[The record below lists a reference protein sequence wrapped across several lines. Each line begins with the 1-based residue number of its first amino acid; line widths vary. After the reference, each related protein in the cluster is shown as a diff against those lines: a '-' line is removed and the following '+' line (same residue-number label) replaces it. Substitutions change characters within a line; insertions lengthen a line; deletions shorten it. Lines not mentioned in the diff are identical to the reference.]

1 MITYICDTHS
11 DYPKRISAN
20 NLFYTEYKDKR
31 PFFFHNVLHKNPI
44 PEWSETL
51 VPTIDDFKDKY
62 SYITNDYVLNS
73 IYFEYCDYFIKYI
86 QDEEINFAMLPIN
99 PYGPTGIGG
108 RGLLGKWGPNHA
120 ADPIVI
126 TYDSNR
132 GIYQVLVIERK
143 DTPGI
148 YALPGGM
155 QDAYESISTT
165 VTRELKEET
174 NVILDVNN
182 SQFIYSGYVNDPRN
196 TDHAWLETC
205 VYLFYLNYIQRQ
217 SLLKTM
223 KEGDD
228 AISVELIDID
238 DNNEI
243 YKNLYAN
250 HKEFIEMSL
259 NYIL

>member
-1 MITYICDTHS
+1 MLTYICDTHS

-20 NLFYTEYKDKR
+20 NLFYTEYKDLR
-31 PFFFHNVLHKNPI
+31 PFFFHDVLLQQSM
-44 PEWSETL
+44 PEWSEPL

-62 SYITNDYVLNS
+62 SYVTNDYVLNS
-73 IYFEYCDYFIKYI
+73 IYFEYCDYFIRYI
-86 QDEEINFAMLPIN
+86 EDENINFAMLPIN
-99 PYGPTGIGG
+99 PYAPTGIAG

-126 TYDSNR
+126 TYDTIR
-132 GIYQVLVIERK
+132 KIYQVLVIERK
-143 DTPGI
+143 DTPGVF
-148 YALPGGM
+148 ALPGGI
-155 QDAYESISTT
+155 QDAHESISTT

-174 NVILDVNN
+174 NVILDVNT

-205 VYLFYLNYIQRQ
+205 VYLFNINQAQREILLN
-217 SLLKTM
+217 TM
-223 KEGDD
+223 SAGDD
-228 AISVELIDID
+228 AISIKLIDID
-238 DNNEI
+238 NENEI

-259 NYIL
+259 NFI

>member
-1 MITYICDTHS
+1 MLKYISKNHS
-11 DYPKRISAN
+11 DYPNRISAN
-20 NLFYTEYKDKR
+20 NLFYIEYKLKR
-31 PFFFHNVLHKNPI
+31 PFFFHDILIQNPK
-44 PEWSETL
+44 PEWSESL

-73 IYFEYCDYFIKYI
+73 IFFEYCDYYI
-86 QDEEINFAMLPIN
+86 ENIEDENINFAMLPIN
-99 PYGPTGIGG
+99 PYAPTGIGG
-108 RGLLGKWGPNHA
+108 RGILGKWGPNHA

-126 TYDSNR
+126 TYDIIR
-132 GIYQVLVIERK
+132 ETYQVLVIERK

-155 QDAYESISTT
+155 QDNCECISKT

-174 NVILDVNN
+174 NVILDINN

-196 TDHAWLETC
+196 TDHAWIETC
-205 VYLFYLNYIQRQ
+205 VYLFNLNDFQRQ
-217 SLLKTM
+217 ILLKTM

-228 AISVELIDID
+228 AISVKLIDID
-238 DNNEI
+238 QSNDI

-250 HKEFIEMSL
+250 HKEFIEISL
-259 NYIL
+259 NYI

>member
-1 MITYICDTHS
+1 M
-11 DYPKRISAN
+11 
-20 NLFYTEYKDKR
+20 
-31 PFFFHNVLHKNPI
+31 
-44 PEWSETL
+44 PEWSEPL

-73 IYFEYCDYFIKYI
+73 IYFEYSDYYIKYI
-86 QDEEINFAMLPIN
+86 EGEDINFAMLPIN

-108 RGLLGKWGPNHA
+108 RGLLGKWGPNYA

-126 TYDSNR
+126 TYDYTR

-148 YALPGGM
+148 FALPGGIK
-155 QDAYESISTT
+155 DAHESISTT

-174 NVILDVNN
+174 NVILDVNTA
-182 SQFIYSGYVNDPRN
+182 QFIYSGYVNDPRN

-205 VYLFYLNYIQRQ
+205 VYLFNINQSQREILLN
-217 SLLKTM
+217 TM
-223 KEGDD
+223 SAGDD
-228 AISVELIDID
+228 AISIKLIDID
-238 DNNEI
+238 DSNEI

-259 NYIL
+259 NYI

>member
-1 MITYICDTHS
+1 MVTYICDTHN

-31 PFFFHNVLHKNPI
+31 PFFFHNVLIEEPI
-44 PEWSETL
+44 PKWSESL
-51 VPTIDDFKDKY
+51 VPTIDNFKHKY

-73 IYFEYCDYFIKYI
+73 IYFEYCEYYIKYI
-86 QDEEINFAMLPIN
+86 ENEDINFAMLPIN
-99 PYGPTGIGG
+99 PFGPTGIGG
-108 RGLLGKWGPNHA
+108 RGVLGKWGPNHA

-126 TYDSNR
+126 TYDP
-132 GIYQVLVIERK
+132 IKKTYQVLVIERK
-143 DTPGI
+143 DTPGV

-155 QDAYESISTT
+155 QDNSEHISTT

-182 SQFIYSGYVNDPRN
+182 AIFIYSGYVNDPRN

-205 VYLFYLNYIQRQ
+205 IYLFNINQSQRKILLNTI
-217 SLLKTM
+217 SA
-223 KEGDD
+223 GDD
-228 AISVELIDID
+228 AISIKLIDID
-238 DNNEI
+238 DKNEI

-250 HKEFIEMSL
+250 HKEFIEISL
-259 NYIL
+259 NFI